1 MQSLTLI
8 IVMLS
13 KLLQVFFSQLSRP
26 NSKAQLMLH
35 CLIASDIYSQK
46 VDQQNYLIP
55 RMENF
60 LFLSFFS
67 LKQRQTKKKS
77 IKLFLLFCLS
87 VNEFDMARWKKK
99 SERKITTT
107 IDSLCERRKENYEND
122 VEGRISLSPL
132 ASLGLLPLLT
142 G

>member
-1 MQSLTLI
+1 
-8 IVMLS
+8 
-13 KLLQVFFSQLSRP
+13 
-26 NSKAQLMLH
+26 MLH

-67 LKQRQTKKKS
+67 LKQRQTTKKKS

-122 VEGRISLSPL
+122 VEGRISLSPS